1 MSLLD
6 DEKEIDNR
14 TDSELLRRAIDQQC
28 WEDFQNNVINPRLRQ
43 LKNGKTLNTR
53 FAVAVGVPDNY
64 SRNLS
69 KDIDTLCNAE
79 SINLYHIDCRK
90 VTSIGQAVGYL
101 TTISQHPKSMIFVE
115 HFDEIP
121 PSKEKEYIENILIHI
136 WERDFM
142 MPRREFCVLF
152 STTNDYGGQ
161 IPSMLRRIKTLE
173 WYGQINEDHFIGVH
187 I

>member
-64 SRNLS
+64 SRNL
-69 KDIDTLCNAE
+69 IA
-79 SINLYHIDCRK
+79 
-90 VTSIGQAVGYL
+90 Q
-101 TTISQHPKSMIFVE
+101 
-115 HFDEIP
+115 
-121 PSKEKEYIENILIHI
+121 
-136 WERDFM
+136 
-142 MPRREFCVLF
+142 
-152 STTNDYGGQ
+152 
-161 IPSMLRRIKTLE
+161 
-173 WYGQINEDHFIGVH
+173 
-187 I
+187 